1 MEENSM
7 NYFKPTSDASYL
19 YRPTSASDTGQYT
32 GTAVKAN
39 LADLMRNANIV
50 RETFIAPILIQVNN
64 PIPDTHIRGID
75 EPLYR

>member
-1 MEENSM
+1 M

-39 LADLMRNANIV
+39 LADLIRNASIV
-50 RETFIAPILIQVNN
+50 RETLIVPMLIQVVND
-64 PIPDTHIRGID
+64 PVPDTHVRGVAA
-75 EPLYR
+75 PLYR